1 MRCSH
6 GPSHKHR
13 RHRTTAR
20 RGHTPAAHDQSSSS
34 PSLLSLTCSL
44 QHKPTPRQRR
54 AKEETSHTTTC
65 TVPSSNESHAPPQQ
79 QLGGRRST
87 TIKTKRSAPRH
98 CTVPHTPTVT
108 ITVIL
113 SPQALT
119 GTPRSL
125 QHTPLQ
131 HRPRDRRVLPAH
143 AVRHALPPS
152 PQRLPPP
159 PSAKQ
164 LRVLHV
170 PHNRRHATAAQHPQ
184 RHNIVPPL
192 LPNHGRNAQRILA
205 HVLHALQPH
214 TDQAGRH
221 ALHLFVVLL
230 LLGADPPHPLNPRH
244 GNCERL
250 PKGATC
256 MEDANVRKQRPPSLP
271 HTSPLPPLSHR
282 RGHTQKHRHPRRT
295 ARYSHVHS

>member
-54 AKEETSHTTTC
+54 AKERHKSHNHR
-65 TVPSSNESHAPPQQ
+65 TVPSSNESHAPQQQ

-108 ITVIL
+108 ITVIP

-143 AVRHALPPS
+143 AIRHALPLS
-152 PQRLPPP
+152 PQRTPPP

-170 PHNRRHATAAQHPQ
+170 PHNRRHATAACNTHSTTISCRLSSTIMSATPNAYW
-184 RHNIVPPL
+184 RTCSMHCNHSRIRLAVMHCTFL
-192 LPNHGRNAQRILA
+192 LSYFCLEQTLHIL
-205 HVLHALQPH
+205 
-214 TDQAGRH
+214 
-221 ALHLFVVLL
+221 
-230 LLGADPPHPLNPRH
+230 
-244 GNCERL
+244 
-250 PKGATC
+250 
-256 MEDANVRKQRPPSLP
+256 S
-271 HTSPLPPLSHR
+271 
-282 RGHTQKHRHPRRT
+282 
-295 ARYSHVHS
+295 